1 VTALVRRFGPDVM
14 LIFNAVL
21 LERRLLF
28 LGVKGTSAADVAACV
43 LAAAHLVCPP
53 LAAVVSEINAD
64 SEPASAGFDEG
75 AASDARGCVVA
86 RCYPYA
92 NLNDLGFL
100 ERKG

>member
-1 VTALVRRFGPDVM
+1 VTALVRRFGADIM
-14 LIFNAVL
+14 HIFNAVL

-28 LGVKGTSAADVAACV
+28 LGVKGTSAADVGACV

-53 LAAVVSEINAD
+53 LAAAEPEMNAD
-64 SEPASAGFDEG
+64 SEPASAGSAG
-75 AASDARGCVVA
+75 AAASDARGGVVT